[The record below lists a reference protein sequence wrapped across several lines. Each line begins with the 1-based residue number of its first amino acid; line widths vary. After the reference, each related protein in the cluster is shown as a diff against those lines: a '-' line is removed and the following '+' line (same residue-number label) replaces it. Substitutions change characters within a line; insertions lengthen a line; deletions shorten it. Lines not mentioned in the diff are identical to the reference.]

1 MTENPTPATALL
13 VGRRAR
19 RVGQENRA
27 VQELE
32 SSAYNPSA
40 ILPFVPDMAN
50 PMMEAEKQRKAA
62 QSGHLTSLC
71 LVTSA
76 QEPEVS
82 DGKLEGN
89 SHETY
94 TTP

>member
-1 MTENPTPATALL
+1 
-13 VGRRAR
+13 
-19 RVGQENRA
+19 
-27 VQELE
+27 
-32 SSAYNPSA
+32 
-40 ILPFVPDMAN
+40 VPDMAN

-82 DGKLEGN
+82 DGKLEGH